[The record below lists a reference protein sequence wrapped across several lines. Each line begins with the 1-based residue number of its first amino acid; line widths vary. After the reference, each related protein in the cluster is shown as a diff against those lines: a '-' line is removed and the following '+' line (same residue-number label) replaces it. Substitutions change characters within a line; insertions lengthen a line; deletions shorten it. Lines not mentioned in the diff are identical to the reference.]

1 MTKLREA
8 SELSTPSLN
17 GCISRYKIK
26 MENWSNGRYFSKY
39 MVKEI
44 IEKYNLKISEIE
56 YYSLIKSYSGIIDI
70 DQPEDNTIEISNKK
84 ILEKFPKFS

>member
-1 MTKLREA
+1 
-8 SELSTPSLN
+8 
-17 GCISRYKIK
+17 